1 VGRKSTN
8 PMPAMGPAVE
18 RIAKRSDME
27 LALGVNDV
35 SLTDNDVARGSVKR
49 LRPSTKGNVSV
60 SESAERRAKVE
71 QLLLLGYQSKQI
83 AAILGV
89 DAHTVQ
95 RDIEYLDVYL
105 SKRYDTEKLRSML
118 TAKMLDLAQVADTRY
133 REGESTVEG
142 RLVIDATAR
151 IAKLHGLDE
160 TQTQAELGG
169 ALARLLG
176 MAGDDE

>member
-1 VGRKSTN
+1 
-8 PMPAMGPAVE
+8 MPAMGPAVE

-35 SLTDNDVARGSVKR
+35 SLTDNDNGARDLNEASPR
-49 LRPSTKGNVSV
+49 RKGNVPVSV
-60 SESAERRAKVE
+60 SAERRAKVE
-71 QLLLLGYQSKQI
+71 QLLLLGYQSVQI
-83 AAILGV
+83 ARILDV
-89 DAHTVQ
+89 TPDTI
-95 RDIEYLDVYL
+95 RKDIEYLDVYL
-105 SKRYDTEKLRSML
+105 SKRYDAEKLRSML
-118 TAKMLDLAQVADTRY
+118 TAKMLDLASIADTRY

-176 MAGDDE
+176 MVGDDE